1 MKKCEKCSSSGG
13 FTCVAALQRTFV
25 NIIYVKIILKKNNIL
40 TITFLLKESNLIPS
54 LCTFYLVNLH
64 SSVKL

>member
-13 FTCVAALQRTFV
+13 FTSVAALQRTFV
-25 NIIYVKIILKKNNIL
+25 NIIYVQIIQNNIS
-40 TITFLLKESNLIPS
+40 TITFLFKESNLIPS

-64 SSVKL
+64 SSIKL